1 MGVVVWQTSS
11 NKYVF
16 QTVLQNP
23 KLSKKNRE
31 HGTRIEMYGF

>member
-23 KLSKKNRE
+23 KLILKKRE
-31 HGTRIEMYGF
+31 NGTRIEMYGF